1 MATEKAPISN
11 VENSVLA
18 RGVIIACVIL
28 TAIFIALLYFQ
39 NNLAGLFGKY
49 ADEATI
55 GLMLMALWLVVSST
69 IRSLS
74 NLVKGIETW
83 KLLLGGLLIGL
94 VSSVLTTA
102 YLIVFPSVAK
112 SQNTSEVTGATG
124 GLILVISAIAFIIS
138 MISVINL
145 RVRSRTLGNILEL
158 LIIGGAIAGLVWFAT
173 K

>member
-1 MATEKAPISN
+1 MATEKAPVSS

-18 RGVIIACVIL
+18 RSVIIACVIL
-28 TAIFIALLYFQ
+28 TAIFIALLFFQ
-39 NNLAGLFGKY
+39 NNLARFFGQY

-69 IRSLS
+69 IRSLN
-74 NLVKGIETW
+74 NLVKGMETW

-94 VSSVLTTA
+94 LSSLLTTA
-102 YLIVFPSVAK
+102 YLIVFPDVAK

-138 MISVINL
+138 MISVINM

>member
-1 MATEKAPISN
+1 MATEKAPVSS

-18 RGVIIACVIL
+18 RSVIIACVIL
-28 TAIFIALLYFQ
+28 TTLFILLLYFQ
-39 NNLAGLFGKY
+39 NNLARFFGQY

-69 IRSLS
+69 IRSLN
-74 NLVKGIETW
+74 NLVKGMETW

-94 VSSVLTTA
+94 LSSLLTTA
-102 YLIVFPSVAK
+102 YLIVFPDVAK

-138 MISVINL
+138 VISVINM